1 MKYLALALL
10 GGAALAAALLLW
22 SFRPHTPEVRVAA
35 AADLK
40 FALPDV
46 VAAFHEAHPDIR
58 VSVSYGASGE
68 FFAQLSNGGP
78 FDLFLSADMDYP
90 RRLVAEGL
98 ADKDSEF
105 VYAIGHLVVW
115 VPRASPLD
123 VERRGV
129 EALLDPAVK
138 KVAIAN
144 PRHAPYGRAA
154 EAALKG
160 LGVYDQIRDRLVLGE
175 NIAQTAQFAQSGA
188 ADAGVIALS
197 LALSPTM
204 RDEGKFWRVPADAF
218 PQLEQGGV
226 ILNGARDRE
235 AAGAFRAYLMSPEGK
250 AILRRF
256 GFALPGEE

>member
-1 MKYLALALL
+1 MKYLVFVLL
-10 GGAALAAALLLW
+10 GGAAVIAALLWGSLR
-22 SFRPHTPEVRVAA
+22 SHTPEVRVAA

-58 VSVSYGASGE
+58 VAVSYGASGE
-68 FFAQLSNGGP
+68 LFAQLSNGGP

-90 RRLVAEGL
+90 RRLVADGF

-105 VYAIGHLVVW
+105 LYAIGHLVIW
-115 VPRASPLD
+115 VPRTSPLD

-129 EALLDPAVK
+129 EALLDPTVK
-138 KVAIAN
+138 KIAIAN

-154 EAALKG
+154 EAALKN
-160 LGVYDQIRDRLVLGE
+160 LGVHDRVRERLVLGE

-188 ADAGVIALS
+188 ADTGVIALS

-204 RDEGKFWRVPADAF
+204 RAEGKFWRVPADAF
-218 PQLEQGGV
+218 PRLDQGGV
-226 ILNGARDRE
+226 IMSWARDRE
-235 AAGAFRAYLMSPEGK
+235 AARAFRAFLLSSEGK
-250 AILRRF
+250 ALLRRF